1 LAKIGQEVTRRKK
14 KLLTAAEIG
23 VKVGKVLGRYKV
35 GKHFD
40 CEIGGG
46 SFAWSRRQDSIE
58 QEMKLDGICVLRTSE
73 LPRGGVALFHEK
85 R

>member
-1 LAKIGQEVTRRKK
+1 
-14 KLLTAAEIG
+14 
-23 VKVGKVLGRYKV
+23 VGKVLGRYKV

-73 LPRGGVALFHEK
+73 LPRGG
-85 R
+85 